1 MSPMLSFFGG
11 GRRFRGFSLSEDS
24 NVVSTKSKEY
34 QSCSSYQ
41 RVYLKDGL
49 YLPSTCANVPN
60 MQNPARRHVLADV
73 RLKCELTQAGLAEL
87 LDIHTMSIQKIEQ
100 GVLAM
105 SAKMATRIGEVLD
118 LDPNWL
124 LANNP
129 TAPPVTQTG
138 IPWLREHYELARM
151 STTTWG
157 LLVQKGPSPKSKE
170 NTARLA
176 KMKQLYRTWQE
187 EELTARIAAILAGAD
202 SAGGDGPSE
211 PPRGAMFGVALQQLK
226 EALDDLE
233 ARFPPDWKTLE
244 ARQERIDRSRV
255 PYLELVEKLKEEAK
269 AQLSPKPKSKSGAQR
284 K

>member
-1 MSPMLSFFGG
+1 M
-11 GRRFRGFSLSEDS
+11 
-24 NVVSTKSKEY
+24 VSIVQYLANSI
-34 QSCSSYQ
+34 
-41 RVYLKDGL
+41 LKDRL

-60 MQNPARRHVLADV
+60 MQNPARRHVIADI
-73 RLKCELTQAGLAEL
+73 RLKCQLTQAGLAEL
-87 LDIHTMSIQKIEQ
+87 LDISTMSVQKIEQ

-105 SAKMATRIGEVLD
+105 SAKMATRLGEVLD

-151 STTTWG
+151 DTTTWG
-157 LLVQKGPSPKSKE
+157 LLVQRGASPKSKE

-176 KMKQLYRTWQE
+176 KMKQLYREWQE
-187 EELTARIAAILAGAD
+187 EEFAARIAAILAGAD

-211 PPRGAMFGVALQQLK
+211 PPRGAMLGVALNRLK
-226 EALDDLE
+226 KALDGLE
-233 ARFPPDWKTLE
+233 AQFPPDWEILE
-244 ARQERIDRSRV
+244 ARQKRIEKYRK
-255 PYLELVEKLKEEAK
+255 PYLDLLEAAKEEAK
-269 AQLSPKPKSKSGAQR
+269 AQLSPKPKSKVASQE